1 MAANLPLHPDFN
13 QRIEFLLQ
21 STESL
26 HSSVQELHAA
36 SAEQGRNIDKIV
48 AASVAQDARLDKL
61 LTVAEGL
68 ARIAQGHEKRLTNL
82 EGPPS

>member
-1 MAANLPLHPDFN
+1 MAASLPPHPDFN

-21 STESL
+21 SNESL

-48 AASVAQDARLDKL
+48 TASAAQDAQLDKL

-68 ARIAQGHEKRLTNL
+68 ARIAQDHEKRVTNL